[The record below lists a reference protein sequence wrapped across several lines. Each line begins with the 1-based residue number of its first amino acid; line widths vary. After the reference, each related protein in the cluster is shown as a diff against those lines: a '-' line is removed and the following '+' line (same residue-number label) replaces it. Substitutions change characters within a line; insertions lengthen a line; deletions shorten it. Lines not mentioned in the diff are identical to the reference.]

1 MKKTKNYLFLSIA
14 VIISLAI
21 TSCGKYE
28 DGPGFS
34 LLSKTAR
41 MTNKWELKSVD
52 GETIP
57 AGEAVLDL
65 KKDGSFSI
73 NEDGYII
80 DGSWE
85 FSNDKEDLRLS
96 IFGDE
101 VDLKIRRLTN
111 KELWLENELEDNEL
125 SKFEAQ

>member
-34 LLSKTAR
+34 LLTKTAR

-57 AGEAVLDL
+57 AGEIVWEF
-65 KKDGSFSI
+65 KKDGEATFSSGGFGT
-73 NEDGYII
+73 ETGT
-80 DGSWE
+80 WE
-85 FSNDKEDLRLS
+85 FSDDKEDLILE
-96 IFGDE
+96 FDGDAST
-101 VDLKIRRLTN
+101 LKIRRLTN
-111 KELWLENELEDNEL
+111 KELWLELDNEL
-125 SKFEAQ
+125 AKFEAQ

>member
-1 MKKTKNYLFLSIA
+1 MKNTKNYLFLSIA

-21 TSCGKYE
+21 SSCGKYE

-34 LLSKTAR
+34 LLTKTAR

-65 KKDGSFSI
+65 KKDGSMSI

-85 FSNDKEDLRLS
+85 FSNDKEDLSLTF
-96 IFGDE
+96 FGE
-101 VDLKIRRLTN
+101 EIDLKIRRLTN
-111 KELWLENELEDNEL
+111 KELWLENELENNEL

>member
-1 MKKTKNYLFLSIA
+1 MKNTKNYLFLSIA

-21 TSCGKYE
+21 SSCGKYE

-41 MTNKWELKSVD
+41 ITNKWELKSVD
-52 GETIP
+52 GEVE
-57 AGEAVLDL
+57 AGLVVLDL
-65 KKDGSFSI
+65 KKDGSMSI

-85 FSNDKEDLRLS
+85 FSNDKEDLSLTF
-96 IFGDE
+96 FGQE
-101 VDLKIRRLTN
+101 IDLKIRRLTN

>member
-1 MKKTKNYLFLSIA
+1 MKNTKIYLFLSIA

-85 FSNDKEDLRLS
+85 FSNDKEDLRLT
-96 IFGDE
+96 IFGE
-101 VDLKIRRLTN
+101 GIDLKIRRLTN

-125 SKFEAQ
+125 SKWKAQ

>member
-1 MKKTKNYLFLSIA
+1 MKNTKNYLFLSIA

-57 AGEAVLDL
+57 AGEIVLDL
-65 KKDGSFSI
+65 KKDGSMSI

-85 FSNDKEDLRLS
+85 FSSDKEDLRLS

>member
-1 MKKTKNYLFLSIA
+1 MKKTKIYLFLSIA

-85 FSNDKEDLRLS
+85 FSNDKEDLRLNM
-96 IFGDE
+96 FGE
-101 VDLKIRRLTN
+101 GIVFKIRRLTN

>member
-1 MKKTKNYLFLSIA
+1 MKKTKIYLFLSIA

-52 GETIP
+52 GATIP
-57 AGEAVLDL
+57 AGEIVWEF
-65 KKDGSFSI
+65 KKDGVATISI
-73 NEDGYII
+73 VGFDTETGT
-80 DGSWE
+80 WE
-85 FSNDKEDLRLS
+85 FSDDKEDLFLEVG
-96 IFGDE
+96 GDTST
-101 VDLKIRRLTN
+101 LKIRRLTN
-111 KELWLENELEDNEL
+111 KELWVEDPAGLELA
-125 SKFEAQ
+125 KFEAQ

>member
-1 MKKTKNYLFLSIA
+1 MKNTKNYLFLSIA

-21 TSCGKYE
+21 SSCGKYE

-41 MTNKWELKSVD
+41 ITNKWELKSVD
-52 GETIP
+52 GEVE
-57 AGEAVLDL
+57 AGLVVLDL
-65 KKDGSFSI
+65 KKDGSMSI

-85 FSNDKEDLRLS
+85 FSNDKEDLSLTF
-96 IFGDE
+96 FGE
-101 VDLKIRRLTN
+101 EIDLKIRRLTN

>member
-1 MKKTKNYLFLSIA
+1 MKKTKIYLFLSIA

-21 TSCGKYE
+21 SSCGKYE

-73 NEDGYII
+73 NEDGYIT
-80 DGSWE
+80 DGSWD
-85 FSNDKEDLRLS
+85 FSNDKEDLHLT
-96 IFGDE
+96 IFGE
-101 VDLKIRRLTN
+101 GIVFKIRRLTN

-125 SKFEAQ
+125 SKWKAQ

>member
-1 MKKTKNYLFLSIA
+1 MKKTKIYLFLSIA

-41 MTNKWELKSVD
+41 MTNTWELKSVD
-52 GETIP
+52 GEVE
-57 AGEAVLDL
+57 AGLVVLDL
-65 KKDGSFSI
+65 KKDGSMSI

-85 FSNDKEDLRLS
+85 FSYDKEDLRLS

>member
-1 MKKTKNYLFLSIA
+1 MKKTKIYLFLSIA

-52 GETIP
+52 GEIIP
-57 AGEAVLDL
+57 AGEIVWEF
-65 KKDGSFSI
+65 KKDGEATISYGGLGT
-73 NEDGYII
+73 ETGT
-80 DGSWE
+80 WE
-85 FSNDKEDLRLS
+85 FSDDKEDLSLTVS
-96 IFGDE
+96 GSTTN
-101 VDLKIRRLTN
+101 LKIRRLTN
-111 KELWLENELEDNEL
+111 KELWVEEPAGLELA
-125 SKFEAQ
+125 KFEAQ

>member
-1 MKKTKNYLFLSIA
+1 
-14 VIISLAI
+14 
-21 TSCGKYE
+21 
-28 DGPGFS
+28 
-34 LLSKTAR
+34 

-57 AGEAVLDL
+57 AGEIVLDL
-65 KKDGSFSI
+65 KKDGSMSI

>member
-1 MKKTKNYLFLSIA
+1 MKNTKNYLFLSIA

-34 LLSKTAR
+34 LLTKTAR

-52 GETIP
+52 GEVE
-57 AGEAVLDL
+57 AGLVVLDL
-65 KKDGSFSI
+65 KKDGSMSI

-85 FSNDKEDLRLS
+85 FSSDKEDLRLS

>member
-57 AGEAVLDL
+57 AGETVLDL
-65 KKDGSFSI
+65 KKDGSMSI

-85 FSNDKEDLRLS
+85 FSSDKEDLRLS

-111 KELWLENELEDNEL
+111 KELWLENELENNEL